1 MDASILPQGCCGT
14 FGHGCPEQDC
24 LLGVGAHQF
33 TNKEIIPEKCFF
45 PEMDP
50 FTVLGPATST
60 EELGEPHETPKMCE
74 SSEAALLS
82 WPWLAS
88 LQYEGHQFCGGVLID
103 EKWVLTAAHCN
114 FRWATSSHPRMLKTH

>member
-1 MDASILPQGCCGT
+1 M
-14 FGHGCPEQDC
+14 F
-24 LLGVGAHQF
+24 F
-33 TNKEIIPEKCFF
+33 FF

-114 FRWATSSHPRMLKTH
+114 FRWATSSHPRMLKAH